1 MGAESVWLQLC
12 LSNHLL
18 SKTALNWDSML
29 VKEQAPTKRFRT
41 WTIPEKQ
48 ETNGV
53 FNLSSFQNRHVFYL
67 FLFFILTEKHLS
79 YKRGTMKWVALETG
93 VHSTILFWPS
103 LNSDTLPL
111 YLKWNLSPQGP
122 HDKQHH
128 YETKSTVPGD
138 KQSRRKKE
146 VTLLWFQLSRL
157 VFFSKRFT
165 LQRYRTYDPVCSVP
179 RKSFSFFPA
188 WKKAIV
194 VQPCVLHAV
203 FCLEDGLRDLTQ
215 IISAG
220 IAELMILL

>member
-79 YKRGTMKWVALETG
+79 YKRGTVKWVALETG

-138 KQSRRKKE
+138 KQRSHI
-146 VTLLWFQLSRL
+146 TLVSAVQAC
-157 VFFSKRFT
+157 VF
-165 LQRYRTYDPVCSVP
+165 LQKVHTPKVSYIRSC
-179 RKSFSFFPA
+179 
-188 WKKAIV
+188 
-194 VQPCVLHAV
+194 V
-203 FCLEDGLRDLTQ
+203 FCSQ
-215 IISAG
+215 KK
-220 IAELMILL
+220 LLFFFLPGRKPLLCSLVSYMQYFV